1 MSTFPGSLQV
11 YAYWLELMAKFCG
24 NLLAVEQ
31 KGYFTIITL
40 ILGRMFYSITD
51 RFVHRLNCIPEFVP
65 NY

>member
-31 KGYFTIITL
+31 KEIRYSVKRLFYNNYAYF
-40 ILGRMFYSITD
+40 GTD
-51 RFVHRLNCIPEFVP
+51 VL
-65 NY
+65 